1 MKEDKDF
8 YIKITWNVQDVFDK
22 AEEMEVT
29 VTVKQAV
36 ALLKKI
42 ENNWDAD
49 CGISWGD
56 IESGIDD
63 II

>member
-29 VTVKQAV
+29 VTIEQAV

-42 ENNWDAD
+42 ENNWDAEY
-49 CGISWGD
+49 GVSWAD
-56 IESGIDD
+56 IEAGIDD